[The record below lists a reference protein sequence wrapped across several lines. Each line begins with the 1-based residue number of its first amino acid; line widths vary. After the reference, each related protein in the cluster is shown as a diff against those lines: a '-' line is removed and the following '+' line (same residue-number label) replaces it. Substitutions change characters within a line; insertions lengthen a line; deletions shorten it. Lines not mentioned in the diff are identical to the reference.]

1 MQFLVPIL
9 LSAQQNQLGMNCTVW
24 LQNHNSAAE
33 ERLFTKC
40 FRLLKNETET
50 KQYFE
55 ISAHMHKLC
64 IISPWKI
71 LFCVFRYYLEMA
83 LVFPVLQE

>member
-33 ERLFTKC
+33 ERD
-40 FRLLKNETET
+40 
-50 KQYFE
+50 
-55 ISAHMHKLC
+55 
-64 IISPWKI
+64 
-71 LFCVFRYYLEMA
+71 YLPNA
-83 LVFPVLQE
+83 SGF